1 MKSDTMV
8 LDVSNDWEAASE
20 LQKRAMH
27 LGPEIEAL
35 TSSARCRQLRELG
48 GDFYDSMPLQRNRMG
63 FAIGDASGK
72 GLAAAFVIS
81 NVQSSLRTAMLFA
94 GNDCAKT
101 LNAVNHQVYASSVEG
116 RFATLFYGVIDTTT
130 RTLRYVNAGHNPPM
144 VLRRDGSITL
154 LEAGGAPVGIFGD
167 WDYRE
172 GEIQLNCGDLIVA
185 YTDGVTEATNP
196 NGEYWGTDGLAK
208 AVTDNATGSLEDMV
222 TAIFSAMD
230 KFSHGNPQDDATVA
244 VIRVR

>member
-1 MKSDTMV
+1 MTSDTMV
-8 LDVSNDWEAASE
+8 LDVSDDWEAASE
-20 LQKRAMH
+20 VQKQAMH
-27 LGPEIEAL
+27 LGPEVESL
-35 TSSARCRQLRELG
+35 TTSAKCRQLRELG
-48 GDFYDSMPLQRNRMG
+48 GDFYDSMPPRRNHTG

-72 GLAAAFVIS
+72 GLAAALMIS

-130 RTLRYVNAGHNPPM
+130 KMLRYVNAGHNPPM
-144 VLRRDGSITL
+144 VIRLDGSVAF

-167 WDYRE
+167 WDYEE
-172 GEIQLNCGDLIVA
+172 GELQLSSDDLIVA

-196 NGEYWGTDGLAK
+196 SGEYWGTDGLAK
-208 AVTDNATGSLEDMV
+208 AVTGNAAGSVEDIV

-230 KFSHGNPQDDATVA
+230 EFSHGNQQDDATVA
-244 VIRVR
+244 VLRIR

>member
-1 MKSDTMV
+1 MATDAMV

-20 LQKRAMH
+20 VQKWAMH
-27 LGPEIEAL
+27 LGPEIGTLA
-35 TSSARCRQLRELG
+35 SSAKCRQLRELG
-48 GDFYDSMPLQRNRMG
+48 GDFYDSMPLQRNRTG

-72 GLAAAFVIS
+72 GLAAALMIS

-101 LNAVNHQVYASSVEG
+101 INAVNHQVYASSVEG

-130 RTLRYVNAGHNPPM
+130 KKLRYVNAGHNPPM
-144 VLRRDGSITL
+144 VIHRDSSITF

-167 WDYRE
+167 WNYEE
-172 GEIQLNCGDLIVA
+172 GEIQLESGDLIVA

-196 NGEYWGTDGLAK
+196 SGEYWGVEGLVEA
-208 AVTDNATGSLEDMV
+208 ATTGAAESVEDIV
-222 TAIFSAMD
+222 TAIFAAMD
-230 KFSHGNPQDDATVA
+230 LFTRGKQEDDATVA
-244 VIRVR
+244 VMRVR

>member
-1 MKSDTMV
+1 MTRDTMV

-20 LQKRAMH
+20 VQKRAMH

-48 GDFYDSMPLQRNRMG
+48 GDFYDSMPLQRNRTG

-72 GLAAAFVIS
+72 GLAAALMIA

-94 GNDCAKT
+94 GTDCART

-130 RTLRYVNAGHNPPM
+130 KVLRYVNAGHNPPM
-144 VLRRDGSITL
+144 VIRKDGSATF

-167 WDYRE
+167 WDYEE
-172 GEIQLNCGDLIVA
+172 GEIQLNAGDLIVA

-196 NGEYWGTDGLAK
+196 DGEYWGTDGLAK
-208 AVTDNATGSLEDMV
+208 AATDNATESEDDMV
-222 TAIFSAMD
+222 AAIFSAMD
-230 KFSHGNPQDDATVA
+230 EFSQSNQQDDATVA